1 MTKGVVTSVLA
12 LVFFASTF
20 SFSSIKKSL
29 IDFTTFE
36 KNMSIVVEK
45 DKKIHADTTNT
56 KPEIDFTQYGYPA
69 VDFTIDDWKLDK
81 WNVILTS
88 SANTIRNNVL
98 SYTKKV
104 ASKQYGDVLG
114 ARIHFIEGRFLSWAL
129 IMPPYE
135 FYPYYDNGKYVNTAE
150 GGGENSLTMGVLV
163 NVGQIKSVSTWVYGL
178 NYKHQIGVRT
188 KDRDDVIHEYFMGST
203 YFDGW
208 RKLVWMNPEYTDNI
222 QDRVLQRLPL
232 YPKSYPYIK
241 FDSFAVYKPETEQGG
256 DYIVYFKDVEVEF
269 DRAIVREELDIQDE
283 DWWGILAKERLDKK
297 VGDLKQIGE
306 RRYLQKQEENRQK
319 ARSSQAGTT
328 K

>member
-45 DKKIHADTTNT
+45 DKKIHAETTNT
-56 KPEIDFTQYGYPA
+56 NPEIDFTQYGYPA